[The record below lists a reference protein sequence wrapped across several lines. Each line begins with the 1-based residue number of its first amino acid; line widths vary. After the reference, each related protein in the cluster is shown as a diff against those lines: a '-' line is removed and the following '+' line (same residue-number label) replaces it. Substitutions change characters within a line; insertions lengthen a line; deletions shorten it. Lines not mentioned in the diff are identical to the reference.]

1 MQSDAAISF
10 VGSQRF
16 KPPCHAG
23 FGHHPFNPITYRNLS
38 FQPEKDFVPIGLI
51 SRLPYILVVNPAVP
65 AKTLQELIALGKTKQ
80 GTLSF
85 ASPGNGHAIDNR
97 ARLATRI
104 RQLKTG
110 TRHSQTPVSSMR
122 RVISNLVVSEI
133 GKEEYLIESNFA
145 LFEMQLQSMDHLN
158 IWAGR
163 TIHKLRQTD
172 GGLKMYLKKVLLV
185 NGDKPL
191 PTMAFLS

>member
-1 MQSDAAISF
+1 MKSDPTTGFVEAATTARSSIE
-10 VGSQRF
+10 RF
-16 KPPCHAG
+16 IYLEAQYADESRYDEWEALTDDDM
-23 FGHHPFNPITYRNLS
+23 IYW
-38 FQPEKDFVPIGLI
+38 VPRGEG
-51 SRLPYILVVNPAVP
+51 N
-65 AKTLQELIALGKTKQ
+65 
-80 GTLSF
+80 F
-85 ASPGNGHAIDNR
+85 SPDRDVSIINDNR

-133 GKEEYLIESNFA
+133 GKAEYLVESNFA

-191 PTMAFLS
+191 PTMAFLI